1 MTTLGILILLIAI
14 GLLVADPI
22 LERLTINNSKPIDLI
37 QNNRKWILYSLI
49 AIGGILFLNPFVN
62 NNDGERTYVLNK
74 WTGKEEILFDPGLH
88 FVGWPTKTTS
98 WPDVMSTVFD
108 GDNGLVDIR
117 FNDATQAKAR
127 ANIRWE
133 LPRDEM
139 SMTLLHKAYRS
150 PQALQNRTLVP
161 FGQECLAFAAQLM
174 ESETHYSG
182 GQSQLKEYFR
192 DQLLD
197 GQYVLETKT
206 DYIMDTLSGE
216 QVKITKAD
224 IRQDPETGDAKR
236 IPSDV
241 QTYKIKAVFAAVP
254 KVDYEEIVD
263 KKLQAKIDQST
274 KESIAKQSLI
284 TAEQEALTADAEGR
298 KLIAQTRAKYEAQ
311 KIQAVILAEQMKD
324 VAQQEA
330 LQAKYVA
337 DKTEQEGRAEA
348 AVAAAKVKAGL
359 DPLTAAQIEK
369 EIAIGVAKALAGPDG
384 IQLPT
389 TFIGGSQGNGQA
401 IDPFTAVGLESL
413 INISAKLGN
422 KKK

>member
-1 MTTLGILILLIAI
+1 MTALGIIVLFIVAGILIL
-14 GLLVADPI
+14 DPI
-22 LERLTINNSKPIDLI
+22 LGRMTENSSKPIDLI
-37 QNNRKWILYSLI
+37 KDSRKWVLYVIAALGSL
-49 AIGGILFLNPFVN
+49 LFLNPFVH

-74 WTGKEEILFDPGLH
+74 WTGKEQMLFEPGLH
-88 FVGWPTKTTS
+88 FVGWPTKTTA

-108 GDNGLVDIR
+108 KDNGMVDIR
-117 FNDATQAKAR
+117 FNDATQAKAM

-133 LPRDEM
+133 LPKDEI
-139 SMTLLHKAYRS
+139 SMINLHKAYRS
-150 PQALQNRTLVP
+150 PDALQYRTLVP

-206 DYIMDTLSGE
+206 DFIMDTLSGE
-216 QVKITKAD
+216 QVKITRAD
-224 IRQDPETGDAKR
+224 IRTDPATGLAKR

-241 QTYKIKAVFAAVP
+241 QTYNIKAVFAAVP

-284 TAEQEALTADAEGR
+284 TAEQEALTAEAEGR
-298 KLIAQTRAKYEAQ
+298 KLVAQTKAKYEAE
-311 KIQAVILAEQMKD
+311 KIKAVILAEQKKD
-324 VAQQEA
+324 VAEQEA

-359 DPLTAAQIEK
+359 DPLTKAQIEK
-369 EIAIGVAKALAGPDG
+369 ETAIGVAQALAGPNG

-389 TFIGGSQGNGQA
+389 TFIGGGSGNGSSV
-401 IDPFTAVGLESL
+401 DPFTAVGLESL
-413 INISAKLGN
+413 INMTAKLSKTN
-422 KKK
+422 

>member
-1 MTTLGILILLIAI
+1 MTAIGIIVLFIAIALLIA
-14 GLLVADPI
+14 DPL
-22 LERLTINNSKPIDLI
+22 LERMTANNPKPIDLI
-37 QNNRKWILYSLI
+37 KDSRKWILY
-49 AIGGILFLNPFVN
+49 AFVVIGGLLFLNPFVH
-62 NNDGERTYVLNK
+62 NNDGERSYVLNK
-74 WTGKEEILFDPGLH
+74 WTGKEQMLFDPGLH
-88 FVGWPTKTTS
+88 FVGWPTKSTS

-108 GDNGLVDIR
+108 NENGLVEIR
-117 FNDATQAKAR
+117 FNDATQATAR

-133 LPRDEM
+133 LPRDQM
-139 SMTLLHKAYRS
+139 SMINLHKAYRT
-150 PQALQNRTLVP
+150 PEALQHRTLVP

-206 DYIMDTLSGE
+206 DFIMDTLSGE

-224 IRQDPETGDAKR
+224 IRKDPVTGMPKR

-241 QTYKIKAVFAAVP
+241 QTYNIKAVFAAVP

-284 TAEQEALTADAEGR
+284 TAEQEALTAEAEGR
-298 KLIAQTRAKYEAQ
+298 KLIAQTKAKYEAE
-311 KIQAVILAEQMKD
+311 KIKAVILAEQMKD

-369 EIAIGVAKALAGPDG
+369 EMAIGVAKALAGPQG

-389 TFIGGSQGNGQA
+389 TFIGGSHGDGKS

-413 INISAKLGN
+413 INISSNLSKSS
-422 KKK
+422 K